1 MSRGLGSCADSIFI
15 AARSW
20 ASHCIGLG
28 SKTVLNTGSRR
39 PTWGLG
45 GSGGPGPRSTAQPEY
60 QGAAAP
66 AAGGGA
72 RDSRATST
80 SRAAWPR
87 SASPHLVTPRAFAPA
102 FRPRASPRHVPH
114 LGTEAP
120 AVARAVQTLC
130 VRATACVR
138 GPESRAR
145 PCTTQ
150 TRARRIC
157 PASSSPAAGGSRW
170 RRLGMGS
177 MVPGCLSVGP
187 EL

>member
-1 MSRGLGSCADSIFI
+1 MCRQHPYSCTVLGKSLN
-15 AARSW
+15 R
-20 ASHCIGLG
+20 GLG

-66 AAGGGA
+66 AAGGRGSGLA
-72 RDSRATST
+72 GRINLPRRVA
-80 SRAAWPR
+80 R
-87 SASPHLVTPRAFAPA
+87 SASPHLVTPSAFAPVA
-102 FRPRASPRHVPH
+102 RPRASPRHVPH
-114 LGTEAP
+114 LGTEEP
-120 AVARAVQTLC
+120 AAACAVQTLC

-145 PCTTQ
+145 SRTTQ
-150 TRARRIC
+150 SRARRVC

-170 RRLGMGS
+170 RRPGMRS
-177 MVPGCLSVGP
+177 MVPGYLSVGP